1 MEGKYGRKLD
11 TVERDDPDLIA
22 GAAVVV
28 DCDVYDASIQ
38 SALSTLKSSLVNF

>member
-11 TVERDDPDLIA
+11 TVERDDPELIA
-22 GAAVVV
+22 GLRVVV

-38 SALSTLKSSLVNF
+38 SALSTFESSLN

>member
-1 MEGKYGRKLD
+1 MEGKYGRRLD

-22 GAAVVV
+22 GVRVVV

-38 SALSTLKSSLVNF
+38 SALTTLESSLN